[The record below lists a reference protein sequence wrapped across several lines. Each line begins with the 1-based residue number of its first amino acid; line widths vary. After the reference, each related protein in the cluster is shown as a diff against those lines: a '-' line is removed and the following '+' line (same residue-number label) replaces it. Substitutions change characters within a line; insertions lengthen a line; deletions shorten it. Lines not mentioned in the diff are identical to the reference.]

1 MCSGNSFEREKRL
14 SHRLERAAMDWTG
27 SKFMES
33 GEMKLGAVALVLVE
47 TILRKFRAEVTH
59 DSIPRDFGDHTGGR
73 DRQTIAIAV
82 DDCSLRKW
90 KWKYGKTIDQHV
102 LRRGGE
108 RGQRDPH
115 GFVGRAQDVNPINL
129 EMIDHADG
137 PRDFRIRNQLIVNFV
152 AAFRRKL
159 FGVVQFP

>member
-1 MCSGNSFEREKRL
+1 MCSGNFFEREKRL

-27 SKFMES
+27 SKFMKS

-59 DSIPRDFGDHTGGR
+59 DSIARNFRDYTGGR

-90 KWKYGKTIDQHV
+90 KWKHRKTIDQHV

-108 RGQRDPH
+108 RAQRDSH
-115 GFVGRAQDVNPINL
+115 RFLGRAQNVNAIN
-129 EMIDHADG
+129 
-137 PRDFRIRNQLIVNFV
+137 P
-152 AAFRRKL
+152 
-159 FGVVQFP
+159 